1 MEDIVDIS
9 FRRDMLFCIISDD
22 DGLVAELLSI
32 VEENASTK
40 ATLQMMHDNARKVL
54 MIEGSCDGDLRYG
67 DDAQSVVIDSIMEH
81 SIADAPLLQ
90 RIDPIVRMRH
100 RQSHITRRKIL

>member
-9 FRRDMLFCIISDD
+9 FRRDILLFCIISDED
-22 DGLVAELLSI
+22 SLAELLSI
-32 VEENASTK
+32 VEENASTI

-90 RIDPIVRMRH
+90 RIDRRIRMRH

>member
-1 MEDIVDIS
+1 MEDIVDIGL
-9 FRRDMLFCIISDD
+9 RRDTLFCINSDD

-54 MIEGSCDGDLRYG
+54 MILLYLSRESKMK
-67 DDAQSVVIDSIMEH
+67 AAAME
-81 SIADAPLLQ
+81 
-90 RIDPIVRMRH
+90 
-100 RQSHITRRKIL
+100 T